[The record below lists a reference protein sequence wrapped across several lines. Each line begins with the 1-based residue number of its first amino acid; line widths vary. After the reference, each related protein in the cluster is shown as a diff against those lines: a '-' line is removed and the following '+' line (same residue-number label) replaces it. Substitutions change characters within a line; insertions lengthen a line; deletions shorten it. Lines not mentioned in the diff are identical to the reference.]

1 MTAPSAPT
9 SLVDLPHRIPV
20 FPLSGALLLPRRR
33 LPLNIFEP
41 RYLDM
46 VADALDGDRIIGMIQ
61 PMQSEAETE
70 NPDIYDVGGAGWISS
85 SEKTEDGRYL
95 ISLQGVSRFHVLR
108 ELDRDAAYRKCL
120 VDFTRYRDDL
130 KHEAGAAIDRP
141 RLVAA
146 LRAFLDK
153 ADLSAD
159 WKAIDNTS
167 DRPLVDMLSMVC
179 PFHTN
184 EKQALLEAGDV
195 AERARVMTA
204 LMEMALLDSD
214 DDGAPAMQ

>member
-1 MTAPSAPT
+1 MTASSAPT

-70 NPDIYDVGGAGWISS
+70 NPDIYDVGGAGWIAS

-120 VDFTRYRDDL
+120 VDFTRYREDL
-130 KHEAGAAIDRP
+130 KHDDSAAIDRD

-195 AERARVMTA
+195 TERARVMTA

>member
-1 MTAPSAPT
+1 MTAASAPT

-46 VADALDGDRIIGMIQ
+46 VADALEGDRIIGMIQ
-61 PMQSEAETE
+61 PLQSEAKTE
-70 NPDIYDVGGAGWISS
+70 SPEIYDVGGAGWISS

-95 ISLQGVSRFHVLR
+95 ISLLGLCRFHVLR
-108 ELDRDAAYRKCL
+108 ELDRETAYRRCL
-120 VDFTRYRDDL
+120 VDFTRYREDL
-130 KHEAGAAIDRP
+130 KQDDGASIDRP
-141 RLVAA
+141 RLVSA

-153 ADLSAD
+153 AELSAD
-159 WKAIDNTS
+159 WKAIENTS

-204 LMEMALLDSD
+204 LMEMALLDGD
-214 DDGAPAMQ
+214 DDNATPMQ